1 MATGATPSRACGASG
16 AARGAPAVAMGL
28 VHVVLIRWGEDAGA
42 DARAAALAALRSL
55 RDVGGVRRLTAGPP
69 ARAAVGRRRRIPT
82 MPLHAGWTDRTGGLA
97 DVVLTVELD
106 DAAALGVYNVRV
118 ARLARGRAPARAIA
132 RT

>member
-1 MATGATPSRACGASG
+1 
-16 AARGAPAVAMGL
+16 MGL

-55 RDVGGVRRLTAGPP
+55 RDVGGVRRLSAGAP
-69 ARAAVGRRRRIPT
+69 AAGEE
-82 MPLHAGWTDRTGGLA
+82 PLHAGWTDRTGGLA

-118 ARLARGRAPARAIA
+118 ALLARGRAPARAIA

>member
-42 DARAAALAALRSL
+42 DARAAVLAALRSL
-55 RDVGGVRRLTAGPP
+55 RDVGGVRRLSAGAP
-69 ARAAVGRRRRIPT
+69 AAGAQ
-82 MPLHAGWTDRTGGLA
+82 PLHAGWTDRTGGLA